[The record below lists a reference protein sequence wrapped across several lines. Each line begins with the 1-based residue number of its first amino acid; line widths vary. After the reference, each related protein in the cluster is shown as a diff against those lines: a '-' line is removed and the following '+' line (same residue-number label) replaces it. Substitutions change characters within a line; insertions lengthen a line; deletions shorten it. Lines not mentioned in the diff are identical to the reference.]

1 MKRWAILYAAMIILL
16 IVLADTGRL
25 GFLHRVY
32 DFPYGDKVGHFVLFG
47 FLGFLVNLAVYQ
59 VWPRVSIRSLAVRT
73 SGTLAVLIGL
83 EEFSQRWFSTR
94 TSSVIDLA
102 ASYAGLAL
110 FTWLAVRIGTRKRDP
125 LEDQPH
131 PAPGDSS

>member
-47 FLGFLVNLAVYQ
+47 ILGLLVNLAVYEI
-59 VWPRVSIRSLAVRT
+59 WPRVSIRSLAIWT
-73 SGTLAVLIGL
+73 SGALAVLIGL

-94 TSSVIDLA
+94 TSSVLDLA

-110 FTWLAVRIGTRKRDP
+110 FTWLAVRLGMRKRDP
-125 LEDQPH
+125 QADQPH
-131 PAPGDSS
+131 AAPGDFS